1 MKKPTISDVAKKA
14 GVSKAAVSFYI
25 NNHTFQLSETTQKK
39 IETTIKKLKYIPSAS
54 ARNLAKGHTSLIGIV
69 TVNLLADPFTNAIRG
84 IQQEAFNCDKSLLIS
99 DAAGITA
106 REKKDATLLLSRG
119 SEGLIFIS
127 SSSETS
133 NAFLNEIQAP
143 KVFIN
148 RPSVQPVFP
157 CITLENRKPIRDIV
171 LGLARYGHTR
181 IAYFTVP
188 PKTWAFKERL
198 EGYCEGISMIQG
210 KPNIKTLF
218 SRAVYTKK
226 SLAHLEKT
234 LLETIEN
241 EQCTAIVTHNDPLA
255 HEIWKI
261 LMKHS
266 IAIPEKVSL
275 TGFDDYRENSVLIPS
290 LTTVRQS
297 FFEAGVK
304 AVSMLNNLIQGNK
317 ISSHLHLQSK
327 VIWRDSTS
335 DCKGKK

>member
-1 MKKPTISDVAKKA
+1 MKRPTISDVAKKA

-25 NNHTFQLSETTQKK
+25 NNHTSQLSKTTQKK
-39 IETTIKKLKYIPSAS
+39 IESTIKQLKYIPSAS
-54 ARNLAKGHTSLIGIV
+54 ARNLAKGKTSLIGIV

-133 NAFLNEIQAP
+133 NSFLNEIQAP

-148 RPSVQPVFP
+148 RPSVQSLFP

-171 LGLARYGHTR
+171 LGLSHYGHTR

-198 EGYCEGISMIQG
+198 EGYCEGISIIKE
-210 KPNIKTLF
+210 KPYIKTLPLQ
-218 SRAVYTKK
+218 RVYAKK
-226 SLAHLEKT
+226 ILANLEKI
-234 LLETIEN
+234 LLETIEK
-241 EQCTAIVTHNDPLA
+241 ERCTAIITHNDPLA
-255 HEIWKI
+255 HTIWKI
-261 LMKHS
+261 LVKHS
-266 IAIPEKVSL
+266 IAIPEEVSL

-290 LTTVRQS
+290 LTIVRQP
-297 FFEAGVK
+297 FFEAGIK
-304 AVSMLNNLIQGNK
+304 AVSMLNNLIQEKK
-317 ISSHLHLQSK
+317 ISPHLHLQSK

-335 DCKGKK
+335 SYKTRK